1 MPSPYTA
8 LVRQFLKQLEA
19 GKYAEKELDPMLSP
33 DSVLH
38 APTPTEANED
48 HVGVAGFAD
57 YLTGLRGATD
67 GTLEFRPQSFEF
79 RDRGAVSLVHAVG
92 TRNGAEF
99 TEHLR
104 LIFGMA
110 DGRIKEFWIDPGDRA
125 SFAKNLS

>member
-8 LVRQFLKQLEA
+8 LVRQFLKNLEA
-19 GKYAEKELDPMLSP
+19 GKYAAKDLDPMLSP
-33 DSVLH
+33 DSILH
-38 APTPTEANED
+38 APTTTEDNVD
-48 HVGVAGFAD
+48 HTGVDGFAG
-57 YLTGLRGATD
+57 YLAALRTATGD
-67 GTLEFRPQSFEF
+67 TLEFRPQSFEF

-92 TRNGAEF
+92 AREGAEF

-104 LIFGMA
+104 LIFGMS